1 VQASSLACM
10 DGAATPLT
18 LAGYL
23 AKEVSRPV
31 KRLRRVIVATGAAGA
46 VVLAASPVAAHGDIT
61 TSSPQAGAAAR
72 RPPRTVTVDL
82 AEPPADGST
91 LVVTD
96 PCGDEV
102 SGESRIE
109 GDTMSAPISGGSAG
123 RWKAQVRSISSVD
136 GHLVRENFSFRVRG
150 QRDCSGDD
158 EAAGDDGDDG
168 DDVELGEPQP
178 PLENDETSF
187 PMVPFAVGTVVVV
200 AAALALRRSGRKP

>member
-1 VQASSLACM
+1 
-10 DGAATPLT
+10 
-18 LAGYL
+18 
-23 AKEVSRPV
+23 V
-31 KRLRRVIVATGAAGA
+31 KRLRWVIVVTGAAGA
-46 VVLAASPVAAHGDIT
+46 VVLAAPPVAAHGDIT
-61 TSSPQAGAAAR
+61 TSSPQAGAAVR
-72 RPPRTVTVDL
+72 RPPPTVTVDL

-109 GDTMSAPISGGSAG
+109 GDSMSARISGGSAG
-123 RWKAQVRSISSVD
+123 RWRAQVRSISSVD
-136 GHLVRENFSFRVRG
+136 GHLVRGSFSFRVRG

-158 EAAGDDGDDG
+158 EAAGNDGDGDDG

-178 PLENDETSF
+178 PLQNDETSF
-187 PMVPFAVGTVVVV
+187 PMVPFAVGTAVVV